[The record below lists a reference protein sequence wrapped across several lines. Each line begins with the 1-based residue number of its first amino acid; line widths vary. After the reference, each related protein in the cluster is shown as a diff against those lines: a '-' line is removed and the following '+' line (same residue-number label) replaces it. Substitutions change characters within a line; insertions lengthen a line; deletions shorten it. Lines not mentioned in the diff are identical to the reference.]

1 MKKKRKLTKVVVKHQ
16 SQKIKKKVGKLCYE
30 NTKYWFYQFYQHDY
44 GISGNVVIAKGT
56 ET

>member
-1 MKKKRKLTKVVVKHQ
+1 MKSVSKDY
-16 SQKIKKKVGKLCYE
+16 KKKVGKLCYE